1 MDSSV
6 RRVIVL
12 DRQAEQQQQHQQRR
26 TRFTMADQNKDAAK
40 AKAEQEY
47 MERLAKEF
55 SSLPDRDVPQG
66 ESSGSN
72 REYSPLRLAAQWHL
86 ELQNSSSVH
95 LKEGD

>member
-1 MDSSV
+1 
-6 RRVIVL
+6 
-12 DRQAEQQQQHQQRR
+12 
-26 TRFTMADQNKDAAK
+26 MADQNKDAAK

-72 REYSPLRLAAQWHL
+72 REYPPLQLAAQWHS
-86 ELQNSSSVH
+86 ELLGNSSSAH
-95 LKEGD
+95 CQGDG